1 MSRTTPFNFITVKYP
16 HLLSTNDPPSAAE
29 EAKIREEMA
38 AIQQDADL
46 PEIQNQLATYRSV
59 VSPVRRLPS
68 EIIGNFLD
76 LAARGHDGHIEKARV
91 ASFCLVSKAWR
102 DSAIA
107 TLSLWRDVCIDRD
120 KPLCKKVVEWLGRS
134 GALTKTLRVE
144 LRDRGQQLCCGKHSR
159 NYEAA
164 DNNPDE
170 DEDNEAELEEEDD
183 EDEDSDW
190 SDDDSEDEDDEETPR
205 ECIIAK
211 TRLAKLLV
219 DGPQFNTL
227 VLTVSSTWCLRE
239 LLRSIRTRARAK
251 GVSWPGIPSL
261 ALRMV
266 PNVGHW
272 AETQDPS
279 ASLFKYLPSGS
290 LSSLGLDLVLT
301 DELMMSLLNLYRFNI
316 PSSTLNSLTSL
327 KIKTEWDGPQI
338 ARLLPHCERLEHLY
352 LEYACPSKFG
362 AYRWTAAHDFHTEA
376 NLPARIHLPKLRTL
390 QVDGIPEMTVGT
402 ILHFIR
408 APALVNL
415 GFQINMRPQWITVPP
430 AEEES
435 HLGRLPELFLQ
446 SLGLL
451 PQEAEITSISNLHS
465 LTMGD
470 GKWYDYRLYLS
481 RSTLASIAPH
491 FNSLRHLI
499 LYEVKCMD
507 GEDPFQ
513 ALCHHMEQHQTHL
526 LPNLEDM
533 KLTFSDDSFPLES
546 LFLFVKSRH
555 DHWARRA
562 VGHNQPRDSLHM
574 VALRISDNW
583 VNLANTYNTSPTIG
597 HIRNLGVSVERY

>member
-1 MSRTTPFNFITVKYP
+1 MASHSRLTVTPSDFVIVKYS
-16 HLLSTNDPPSAAE
+16 HLLSTNDPPTLAA
-29 EAKIREEMA
+29 
-38 AIQQDADL
+38 
-46 PEIQNQLATYRSV
+46 YRSI

-91 ASFCLVSKAWR
+91 APFCLVSKAWR
-102 DSAIA
+102 NSAIA
-107 TLSLWRDVCIDRD
+107 TLSLWRNVCIDRD
-120 KPLCKKVVEWLGRS
+120 KPPCKKVAAWLGRS
-134 GALTKTLRVE
+134 GALTKTLRVD

-170 DEDNEAELEEEDD
+170 DEGEETELEEEDD
-183 EDEDSDW
+183 EDEDGSEVEGDDDEALDE
-190 SDDDSEDEDDEETPR
+190 SEDDSEDEDDEDTPR
-205 ECIIAK
+205 ECIVAK
-211 TRLAKLLV
+211 MQLAKLLAE
-219 DGPQFNTL
+219 GPQLDML
-227 VLTVSSTWCLRE
+227 VMTVSSTWCLRE
-239 LLRSIRTRARAK
+239 LLRSVRARVRSK
-251 GVSWPGIPSL
+251 GISWPGIPSL

-266 PNVGHW
+266 ANGGYW

-279 ASLFKYLPSGS
+279 ASLFKYLPPGS
-290 LSSLGLDLVLT
+290 LSSLSLDLILA
-301 DELMMSLLNLYRFNI
+301 DALRLHNFYRINI

-327 KIKTEWDGPQI
+327 KIKTDLDGPQI
-338 ARLLPHCERLEHLY
+338 ARLLVHCVRLEQLY

-362 AYRWTAAHDFHTEA
+362 AYGWTAAPDFHTVL

-430 AEEES
+430 SEEES
-435 HLGRLPELFLQ
+435 HVGRLPELFIQ

-481 RSTLASIAPH
+481 GSTLASIAPH

-555 DHWARRA
+555 DHWARRP
-562 VGHNQPRDSLHM
+562 VGHNQPRDSLHT
-574 VALRISDNW
+574 VALRISENW
-583 VNLANTYNTSPTIG
+583 VNLANTYNASPTIG